1 METVT
6 KGLTYQE
13 FKQMEFDDNDT
24 SWYELINGELV
35 RKQSPTIR
43 HQNIS
48 GNIYFQLRLFVQ
60 KKSLGKVLTAPL
72 DVVLDDGNA
81 YHPDVLFVKKDRYH
95 ILDEKEEVVIGAPD
109 LVVEI
114 LSKGTAIY
122 DKGDK
127 KDIYEKYGVRE
138 YWLIEPR
145 NKSIEIYSFVEQR
158 FKLVQYA
165 EETGTVQSLVLK
177 GFKID
182 LTKIFED

>member
-1 METVT
+1 MEIAT

-13 FKQMEFDDNDT
+13 FKQLEFDDNDT

-48 GNIYFQLRLFVQ
+48 DNILIAMKTYAR
-60 KKSLGKVLTAPL
+60 KKQLGKVFSAPL
-72 DVVLDDGNA
+72 DTVLDDGNS
-81 YHPDVLFVKKDRYH
+81 YHPDVLFVNKDRYH
-95 ILDEKEEVVIGAPD
+95 TLDEKEGVVIGAPD

-138 YWLIEPR
+138 YWLVEPH

-165 EETGTVQSLVLK
+165 EETGIVQSLVLQ

-182 LTKIFED
+182 LMKIFEE